1 MGPMTSILNKKVSS
15 MQHTIEKVGGTSMS
29 DYASVRDNIVL
40 HGGAKKDIYGRVF
53 VVSAYG
59 GITDLLLEH
68 KRSGEPG
75 VYALFAG
82 AADED
87 GIADHWEAQLDR
99 VLSAMLDHNA
109 RLFGQAADRRE
120 ADVFITERIEGV
132 RSCLQ
137 DLRRVCT
144 YGHFQLAEHLITLR
158 ELLASVGEV
167 HSAYNMAALLRLEGV
182 AARFVDLT
190 GWRDSTLLPLDERLE
205 RAFEEMDVENELP
218 IVTGYCQCTEGM
230 VRTFDRGYSEMT
242 FARLAVVS
250 GAREAIIHKEFHLS
264 SADPRIVG
272 TDKVIPLGRTN
283 YDVADQLANLGMEA
297 IHPRAA
303 KGLRQQGI
311 PLRVRNT
318 FEPEHAGTLITQ
330 DYVSAQP
337 KVEII
342 AGRKGVLSVEVFD
355 QDMVGANRYD
365 GVIVSAVHRHRAR
378 IITKDL
384 NANTITHF
392 LDTGLA
398 TVKRIIADLQEEF
411 PNAEIQTRK
420 VAIVSAIG
428 SDLKVSGMLSRTVSA
443 LADAGID
450 IVAIHQSM
458 RQVDIQFVVEEKDYE
473 AAVQALHA
481 RLVESQTG
489 KPVDI
494 AA

>member
-1 MGPMTSILNKKVSS
+1 MTSATHKKEVS
-15 MQHTIEKVGGTSMS
+15 MHTIEKIGGTSMS
-29 DYASVRDNIVL
+29 DYAAVRDNIVL
-40 HGGAKKDIYGRVF
+40 HGRHAQNPYGRVF

-68 KRSGEPG
+68 KRNGEPG

-82 AADED
+82 AADD
-87 GIADHWEAQLDR
+87 AGNAGHWEAQLDR
-99 VLSAMLDHNA
+99 VLEAMLEHNA
-109 RLFGQAADRRE
+109 RLFGDATDRHE
-120 ADVFITERIEGV
+120 ADAFITQRLQGV

-137 DLRRVCT
+137 DLQRVCT

-167 HSAYNMAALLRLEGV
+167 HSAYNMAALLRREGV
-182 AARFVDLT
+182 KARFIDLT
-190 GWRDSTLLPLDERLE
+190 GWRTAGLLPLDQRL
-205 RAFEEMDVENELP
+205 RQAFDELDVDQELP
-218 IVTGYCQCTEGM
+218 IVTGYCQCAEGM

-250 GAREAIIHKEFHLS
+250 GASEAIIHKEFHLS
-264 SADPRIVG
+264 SADPRLVG
-272 TDKVIPLGRTN
+272 TEKVTPLGRTN

-311 PLRVRNT
+311 PLRVKNT

-330 DYVSAQP
+330 EYVSGQP

-342 AGRKGVLSVEVFD
+342 AGRKGVLAIEVFD
-355 QDMVGANRYD
+355 QDMMGANRYD
-365 GVIVSAVHRHRAR
+365 GVIVGAVHRHRAR

-392 LDTGLA
+392 LDTGLS
-398 TVKRIIADLQEEF
+398 TVKRIIADLEQEF

-420 VAIVSAIG
+420 LAIVSAIG
-428 SDLKVSGMLSRTVSA
+428 SDLKVSGMLARTVRA
-443 LADAGID
+443 LAEVGVD
-450 IVAIHQSM
+450 ILAIHQSM

-473 AAVQALHA
+473 KAVRALHA
-481 RLVESQTG
+481 GLVEVPQ
-489 KPVDI
+489 DQEEEM